1 MKICTA
7 EFPDEQN
14 LYAKA
19 MEEIEQHVSE
29 TNPDMLV
36 LPEMPFAPW
45 VFHAD
50 TYNEE
55 TWQHTV
61 ENHAHWLSQLSN
73 AIPTP
78 IITSRPITRV
88 GKNLNEAFYMD
99 HNRNIHSLRS
109 KRYLPND
116 FPALERVWFHEGE
129 SSDAVFDIQGN
140 KFGMQLCSEIM
151 YTETPRKLAE
161 NDVEIIVQARATGDH
176 PRWRAA
182 SLLAAST
189 AGAYVVG
196 ANRRS
201 VERDWFTGGSWVY
214 SPEGELLA
222 ETSAAVPFVTVELD
236 LSRATNAR
244 AEYPVTMYKHYNKMG
259 S

>member
-19 MEEIEQHVSE
+19 IEGIAQHVSE
-29 TNPDMLV
+29 TNPDLLV
-36 LPEMPFAPW
+36 LPEMPFTPW
-45 VFHAD
+45 IFHVD
-50 TYNEE
+50 TYSEE
-55 TWQHTV
+55 KWQHTV
-61 ENHAHWLSQLSN
+61 ENQVQWLKQLST
-73 AIPTP
+73 AVPTP
-78 IITSRPITRV
+78 IITSRPITKV
-88 GKNLNEAFYMD
+88 GKNLNEAIYMD
-99 HNRNIHSLRS
+99 HNRDINPLRS
-109 KRYLPND
+109 KQYLPND

-129 SSDAVFDIQGN
+129 PSDSVFDIQGH
-140 KFGMQLCSEIM
+140 KIGVQLCSEIM
-151 YTETPRKLAE
+151 YPETPRKLAE
-161 NDVEIIVQARATGDH
+161 NDVEIIVQSRATGDH

-182 SLLAAST
+182 SVLATST
-189 AGAYVVG
+189 AGAFVVG

-201 VERDWFTGGSWVY
+201 SERDWFTGGSWVY

-236 LSRATNAR
+236 LSRATNAK
-244 AEYPVTMYKHYNKMG
+244 ADYPVSMYKHYNKVE

>member
-19 MEEIEQHVSE
+19 IEGIAQHVSE
-29 TNPDMLV
+29 TNPDLLV
-36 LPEMPFAPW
+36 LPEMPFTPW
-45 VFHAD
+45 IFHVD
-50 TYNEE
+50 TYSEE
-55 TWQHTV
+55 TWQHV
-61 ENHAHWLSQLSN
+61 VDSHAHWLKQLST
-73 AIPTP
+73 AIPTS
-78 IITSRPITRV
+78 IITSRPITRT

-99 HNRNIHSLRS
+99 HDRDINPLRS
-109 KRYLPND
+109 KQYLPND
-116 FPALERVWFHEGE
+116 YPALERVWFHEGE
-129 SSDAVFDIQGN
+129 SSDPVFDIQGH
-140 KFGMQLCSEIM
+140 KIGVQLCSEIM
-151 YTETPRKLAE
+151 YPEIPRKLAD
-161 NDVEIIVQARATGDH
+161 NDVEIIVQSRATGDH
-176 PRWRAA
+176 PCWRAA

-222 ETSAAVPFVTVELD
+222 ETSATIPFVPVEVDLD
-236 LSRATNAR
+236 CATNAKT
-244 AEYPVTMYKHYNKMG
+244 EYPITMYKHYSKAE

>member
-1 MKICTA
+1 MKICA
-7 EFPDEQN
+7 VEFPDEQN
-14 LYAKA
+14 LYARTLEGIA
-19 MEEIEQHVSE
+19 QHVSE
-29 TNPDMLV
+29 TNPDLLV

-50 TYNEE
+50 TYDEE

-61 ENHAHWLSQLSN
+61 ENHAHWLGQLST

-78 IITSRPITRV
+78 IITSRPITRDQ
-88 GKNLNEAFYMD
+88 KNLNEALYMD
-99 HNRNIHSLRS
+99 HSRDIHSLRA

-129 SSDAVFDIQGN
+129 AAGAVFDIQGN
-140 KFGMQLCSEIM
+140 KFGIQLCSEIM

-161 NDVEIIVQARATGDH
+161 NDVDVIVQSRATGDH

-189 AGAYVVG
+189 AGSYVVG

-222 ETSAAVPFVTVELD
+222 ETSAATPFVTVEVD
-236 LSRATNAR
+236 LRRVTNAQ
-244 AEYPVTMYKHYNKMG
+244 AEYPVTMFKHYSKVD